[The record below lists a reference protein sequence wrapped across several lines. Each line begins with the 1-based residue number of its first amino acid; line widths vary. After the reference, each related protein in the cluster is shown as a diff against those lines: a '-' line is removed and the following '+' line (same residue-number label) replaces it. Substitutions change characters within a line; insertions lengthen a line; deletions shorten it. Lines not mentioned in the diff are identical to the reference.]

1 MASKSVENVKEII
14 VGSVDNELYIIAS
27 NENESIEL
35 CHIKSGYHY
44 KDFCKFSPPSIISTG
59 KYNLIFIGINW
70 GGPSGFQVTII
81 GDTSL
86 TIGPV
91 ESTDSKDVGVYW
103 SEVIDISVTSG
114 K

>member
-1 MASKSVENVKEII
+1 MSNKSVENVKEII

-35 CHIKSGYHY
+35 CHIKSGYYY
-44 KDFCKFSPPSIISTG
+44 KDFCKFSPPSILSTG
-59 KYNLIFIGINW
+59 NYKLIFIGINW

-81 GDTSL
+81 GDTEL
-86 TIGPV
+86 PIGPA

-103 SEVIDISVTSG
+103 SEVVDISVTSG